1 MHTEEQLAAARM
13 AQVFGSE
20 LLRIQK
26 TSRTDSGAEPH
37 VVSLNPQNF
46 LNSGPQA
53 NKQTRQQQKNIM
65 EHLQREAELAHP
77 LSEVPFSASLPEPSF
92 QPAQQTIK
100 TSEPI
105 IPYLERIASSLEKI
119 CVALE
124 EGNATIKS
132 KPKSK

>member
-46 LNSGPQA
+46 LNSSPQA
-53 NKQTRQQQKNIM
+53 IRQTKQQQRIM
-65 EHLQREAELAHP
+65 MEQLQREAESAHP
-77 LSEVPFSASLPEPSF
+77 LTEVPISASLPEPSF
-92 QPAQQTIK
+92 QSAPQTF
-100 TSEPI
+100 TTNETI